1 MRISPTKLMHGLL
14 YLTPVILL
22 TLASCGGG
30 GGGGGTTTPLAA
42 PSIPAGVTA
51 STGCSAINLN
61 WNTVAGATG
70 YNVYHAA
77 SGASAVTTTTVT
89 NTSYTDAG
97 LRANTYYN
105 YQVQATNSAGVSSKS
120 NTVSKQTGAACTD
133 VGGSIQGTTLTLS
146 GTSTVSTMAGA
157 YPFPGYVDSST
168 GVDARFDLPANV
180 ATDGLNLYVADAGNN
195 VIREIAISNGAVT
208 TLAGSINGASGV
220 ANAPSGPGTS
230 ASFNAPQGI
239 TTDGTFLYVAD
250 TKSGTI
256 RKIAI
261 SNGAV
266 TTIASGFSLPAA
278 ITTDGLSLYV
288 ADTLKDQIV
297 KLDMTG
303 VTLSPNPY
311 AAVTSPQ
318 GITYNS
324 GDTDLYVTGASGV
337 SQITSAQVVN
347 NLNLSGLNGTQGIT
361 TDGANLYVTNSGNG
375 TILKIAT
382 PAGTPVKTT
391 IAGTSLG
398 YKDGTA
404 TAAQFRNPYGIT
416 TDGANLYIVD
426 TANLTIRKIQ

>member
-1 MRISPTKLMHGLL
+1 
-14 YLTPVILL
+14 
-22 TLASCGGG
+22 
-30 GGGGGTTTPLAA
+30 
-42 PSIPAGVTA
+42 
-51 STGCSAINLN
+51 
-61 WNTVAGATG
+61 
-70 YNVYHAA
+70 
-77 SGASAVTTTTVT
+77 
-89 NTSYTDAG
+89 
-97 LRANTYYN
+97 
-105 YQVQATNSAGVSSKS
+105 
-120 NTVSKQTGAACTD
+120 
-133 VGGSIQGTTLTLS
+133 
-146 GTSTVSTMAGA
+146 MAGA